1 MKGGKAMGSDGISIE
16 VWRCLG
22 DIALVWL
29 TKLFDHIFW
38 SNKMPVEWR
47 SILVPIYK
55 NKGGI
60 QSCTNYRGIKLM
72 IHIMKLWESY
82 RASSKRNN
90 EDLFESIWFS
100 CLKVNHESH
109 FLNKL
114 VMEQYREQKK
124 DLHMIFINL
133 EKAYYKTPRNVMW
146 WGLDKHK
153 VPTKYIGL
161 IKDMYNNVV
170 TSVQI
175 SDGNIGDFPIRIRLH
190 QGLALSL
197 YLFALVMDIRS
208 QWTYKRIF
216 WCILF
221 FGCSAS

>member
-72 IHIMKLWESY
+72 SHIMKLWESY

-90 EDLFESIWFS
+90 EDLFEPIWFS
-100 CLKVNHESH
+100 CLEGQS
-109 FLNKL
+109 
-114 VMEQYREQKK
+114 
-124 DLHMIFINL
+124 
-133 EKAYYKTPRNVMW
+133 
-146 WGLDKHK
+146 
-153 VPTKYIGL
+153 
-161 IKDMYNNVV
+161 
-170 TSVQI
+170 
-175 SDGNIGDFPIRIRLH
+175 
-190 QGLALSL
+190 
-197 YLFALVMDIRS
+197 
-208 QWTYKRIF
+208 
-216 WCILF
+216 
-221 FGCSAS
+221 